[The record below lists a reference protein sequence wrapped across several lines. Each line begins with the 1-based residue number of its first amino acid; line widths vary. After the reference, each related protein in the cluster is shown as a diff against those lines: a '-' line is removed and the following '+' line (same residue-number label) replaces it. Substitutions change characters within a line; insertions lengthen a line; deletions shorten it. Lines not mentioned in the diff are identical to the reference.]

1 MKNIKAIAAALSVAV
16 LSMST
21 VTAFADMINLNSE
34 VNATEQVNEEK
45 ELKSRFLSSTGVI
58 KKIVDYNDGDGAKM
72 VSIEDEDGLPAN
84 IIITKDTYVIN
95 RDKLEVGETLT
106 AFYDAQKPMI
116 LIYPPQIS
124 ADAAVVGTID
134 LNIKV
139 DLFDKEL
146 VSADNFLK
154 LNISDDTEIV
164 SEDGNKFDGEL
175 YNRKLVVLYGVSTK
189 SIPAQTNPSKIIV
202 LDEDEPVID
211 EDTNEDISKEDV
223 AEMDVI
229 VNGKKLEGVKPF
241 KNDDGIIMVPVR
253 AVSEALEYNVGW
265 NPESQKVTVGELLSF
280 EIGKD
285 NYTMDD
291 TTGIQLNAAP
301 VLKDGLTYVP
311 LSFLTEF
318 LNASQAQISNSQVVK
333 PKSLSQ

>member
-1 MKNIKAIAAALSVAV
+1 M
-16 LSMST
+16 
-21 VTAFADMINLNSE
+21 
-34 VNATEQVNEEK
+34 
-45 ELKSRFLSSTGVI
+45 
-58 KKIVDYNDGDGAKM
+58 
-72 VSIEDEDGLPAN
+72 
-84 IIITKDTYVIN
+84 
-95 RDKLEVGETLT
+95 
-106 AFYDAQKPMI
+106 
-116 LIYPPQIS
+116 
-124 ADAAVVGTID
+124 
-134 LNIKV
+134 
-139 DLFDKEL
+139 
-146 VSADNFLK
+146 
-154 LNISDDTEIV
+154 
-164 SEDGNKFDGEL
+164 
-175 YNRKLVVLYGVSTK
+175 VLYGVSTK

-318 LNASQAQISNSQVVK
+318 LNASEAQISNSQVVIT
-333 PKSLSQ
+333 KSLSQ